1 MDLSD
6 CDFQST
12 TESGI
17 DSDEDSAESELYDE
31 SALTTQKSKVNP
43 LEITINSG
51 EASLYEW
58 QFANLTR
65 DVNIAQPHE
74 YRAMVTVRLNG
85 TIGDFEYMMLV
96 DSGSEL
102 NVMTLQQARDL
113 AFPINDARNSWL
125 LKGVLG
131 HTMGLEGICW
141 SIPIKIGGI
150 EFPHNFFIM
159 HSDLGNKDM
168 ILGQPWLFSHST
180 RIEYIRDMGI
190 TLQFWENGDQK
201 SQSILVN
208 LPLVKAPRNVMPISL
223 R

>member
-1 MDLSD
+1 M
-6 CDFQST
+6 
-12 TESGI
+12 
-17 DSDEDSAESELYDE
+17 
-31 SALTTQKSKVNP
+31 AL
-43 LEITINSG
+43 
-51 EASLYEW
+51 
-58 QFANLTR
+58 
-65 DVNIAQPHE
+65 
-74 YRAMVTVRLNG
+74 
-85 TIGDFEYMMLV
+85 
-96 DSGSEL
+96 
-102 NVMTLQQARDL
+102 
-113 AFPINDARNSWL
+113 PINDAGNSWL